1 MKSMYSQIS
10 RFWKTQSDEY
20 IRVMRSRAI
29 EWRKA
34 ESIMRIERPT
44 RLDRARRLGYKAK
57 KGFVLARVR
66 IRKGGRRK
74 QRPTSGRRQKRM
86 GVSKFSPALSAKSI
100 AESRVAK
107 KFPNLEVVNSYW
119 VWEDGSHRWYEV
131 IMRDPAL
138 SQSRA

>member
-1 MKSMYSQIS
+1 LKSMYSQIS
-10 RFWKTQSDEY
+10 RFWKAQSDEY
-20 IRVMRSRAI
+20 IRAMRSRAI

-34 ESIMRIERPT
+34 ESITRIERPT

-57 KGFVLARVR
+57 RGLVLARVR

-74 QRPTSGRRQKRM
+74 QRPVSGRRQKRM
-86 GVSKFSPALSAKSI
+86 GVNKFSPALSAKSI

-107 KFPNLEVVNSYW
+107 KFPNLEVLNSYW

-131 IMRDPAL
+131 IMKDPTL
-138 SQSRA
+138 S